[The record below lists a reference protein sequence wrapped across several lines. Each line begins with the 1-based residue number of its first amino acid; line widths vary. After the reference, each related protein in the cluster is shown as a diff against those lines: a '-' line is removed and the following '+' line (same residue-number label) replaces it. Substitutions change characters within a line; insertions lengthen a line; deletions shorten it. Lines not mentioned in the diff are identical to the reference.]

1 MVEFTLREMSMNVV
15 HVVRGAVKGALVAW
29 TSANGRRLL
38 VRLLRDEEGSY
49 LVLFAFLMPVLVGI
63 AGLGTEGGL
72 WLYTQQALQGAAD
85 SAAVSAA

>member
-49 LVLFAFLMPVLVGI
+49 LVLFAFLMPVLVGV